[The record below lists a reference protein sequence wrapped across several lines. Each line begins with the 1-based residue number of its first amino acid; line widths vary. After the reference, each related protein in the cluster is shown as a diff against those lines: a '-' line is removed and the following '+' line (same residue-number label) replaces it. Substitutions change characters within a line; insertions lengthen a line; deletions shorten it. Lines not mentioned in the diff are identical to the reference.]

1 MKQSLTLFILFT
13 FLTSLNSFSQEK
25 EKPSLNKGTIES
37 QFNFVINKSNS
48 YQDNKVIKKSWI
60 YTLKSHVLDSLQKE
74 KNTIKESK
82 IIIAKQNKDFT
93 SLQNELASVNKNL
106 EEVSNAKDSIRFLG
120 ISLKK
125 DLFKTVIGLLIGV
138 LFFALLYTIYL
149 FKNSNRVTKKI
160 QTEYTDLEA
169 EYNTSRTRALER
181 EQALN
186 RKLQDEINKQK

>member
-1 MKQSLTLFILFT
+1 MKQSLRFFILFT
-13 FLTSLNSFSQEK
+13 FLTSLNSFSQDK

-48 YQDNKVIKKSWI
+48 YQDNKVIKKSWM

-74 KNTIKESK
+74 KKTIEEFK

-93 SLQNELASVNKNL
+93 NLQNELASVNKSL
-106 EEVSNAKDSIRFLG
+106 EDVSNAKDNIHFLG

-149 FKNSNRVTKKI
+149 FKNSNKI
-160 QTEYTDLEA
+160 TQKTQAEYSDLEA
-169 EYNTSRTRALER
+169 EYNASRTRALER

>member
-1 MKQSLTLFILFT
+1 M
-13 FLTSLNSFSQEK
+13 
-25 EKPSLNKGTIES
+25 
-37 QFNFVINKSNS
+37 
-48 YQDNKVIKKSWI
+48 

-74 KNTIKESK
+74 KKTIEEFK

-93 SLQNELASVNKNL
+93 NLQNELASVNKSL
-106 EEVSNAKDSIRFLG
+106 EDVSNAKDNIHFLG

-149 FKNSNRVTKKI
+149 FKNSNKI
-160 QTEYTDLEA
+160 TQKTQAEYSDLEA
-169 EYNTSRTRALER
+169 EYNASRTRALER

>member
-169 EYNTSRTRALER
+169 EYNASRTRALER

>member
-60 YTLKSHVLDSLQKE
+60 YTLKSHVSDSLQKE